1 MIRGDRMFKKC
12 IFTTITAVISLSLAG
27 CGSGGA
33 GEGAKPGDTKA
44 SAPADG
50 FDASKPVT
58 LKIVDTGL
66 VTDEE
71 FQRFLVEPVKK
82 KYPNITLELI
92 RQKYSVDRYELLLAK
107 GEKFDLLFEANL
119 LFDDVIS
126 AKLADNMEPML
137 KKHKIDLSKIEQVA
151 LDSFKIASGGQYLSG
166 VPFTRH
172 FNVLYYNKD
181 LFDKFGVAYPKD
193 GLTWDETIEL
203 ARKVSRTSDGNVYRG
218 LDPDHLFRVA
228 SSLGLAIV
236 DAKTEKSAVLNEKWK
251 QIYEM
256 YKTIFAIPG
265 YQEKFVSPGNYGE
278 FTKGNVA
285 MFAGINL
292 LPYISKVT
300 DTLNWDM
307 AAFPSFKEAPGIGHE
322 FDGHGIVVTSISE
335 NKDAAY
341 KVVEVLLSEETQ
353 LDMSRNAKMPVLQ
366 EAKVKEEFGKNVG
379 YLKGKNIQAIYK
391 STPAKSHISTPY
403 DSKARTAMN
412 KYNTEV
418 LKGAKDINTALRQMD
433 EEINKI
439 IAEGKK

>member
-1 MIRGDRMFKKC
+1 MNRKWKSFIATLAFAMIM
-12 IFTTITAVISLSLAG
+12 SG
-27 CGSGGA
+27 CGGGSSGGSA
-33 GEGAKPGDTKA
+33 VRTGEESPKPGE
-44 SAPADG
+44 PADE
-50 FDASKPVT
+50 FDRSKPVT

-71 FQRFLVEPVKK
+71 FQRFVVEPVNK
-82 KYPNITLELI
+82 KYPNITLELV

-119 LFDDVIS
+119 LFDDVIT

-137 KKHKIDLSKIEQVA
+137 KKHKIDTSKIEQVA

-193 GLTWDETIEL
+193 GMTWQETIEL
-203 ARKVSRTSDGNVYRG
+203 ARKLTRTIDDNAYRG
-218 LDPDHLFRVA
+218 FDPDHVFRVA
-228 SSLGLAIV
+228 STLGLPII
-236 DAKTEKSAVLNEKWK
+236 DAKTQKSAVAGEKWK
-251 QIYEM
+251 EIYEM
-256 YKTIFAIPG
+256 YKTLYEIPG
-265 YQEKFVSPGNYGE
+265 YKENFVSPGNYGE
-278 FTKGNVA
+278 FTKGKVA

-292 LPYISKVT
+292 LPYISKVS
-300 DTLNWDM
+300 DQLNWDM

-353 LDMSRNAKMPVLQ
+353 LDMSQNAKMPVLKD
-366 EAKVKEEFGKNVG
+366 AKVREEFGKNVA

-391 STPAKSHISTPY
+391 STPAKSHVSTLF

-418 LKGAKDINTALRQMD
+418 LKGTKDINTALRQMD